1 MFRFLRVV
9 KRLEQAEEKLDR
21 IESAFKKLQV
31 EWADTYEKFR
41 NLHFRVTKRAQQIE
55 KSEAEQAPS
64 QEGDTVG
71 GEETATSGNGLSPRQ
86 IELQSKILARRMR
99 FPRQTQ

>member
-9 KRLEQAEEKLDR
+9 KRLEEAEEKLDR

-55 KSEAEQAPS
+55 KAEAEQAPG
-64 QEGDTVG
+64 EGDTGG
-71 GEETATSGNGLSPRQ
+71 GEEAAASGLSPRQ
-86 IELQSKILARRMR
+86 IELQSKILSRRMR
-99 FPRQTQ
+99 ARLPTQ

>member
-9 KRLEQAEEKLDR
+9 KRLEEAEEKLDR

-55 KSEAEQAPS
+55 KAEAEQAPG
-64 QEGDTVG
+64 EGDTGG
-71 GEETATSGNGLSPRQ
+71 GEEAASPASGLSPRQ
-86 IELQSKILARRMR
+86 IELQSKILSRRMR